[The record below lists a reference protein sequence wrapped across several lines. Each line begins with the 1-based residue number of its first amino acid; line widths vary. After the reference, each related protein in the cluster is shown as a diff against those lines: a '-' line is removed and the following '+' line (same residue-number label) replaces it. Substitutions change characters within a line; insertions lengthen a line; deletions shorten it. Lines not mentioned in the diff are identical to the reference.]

1 MTELLIWLGSAVVLL
16 TAGVAAGWHFGRAR
30 EMKRVSRRVSIVLGQ
45 VERRHKK
52 ELNRFQT
59 TFAKQAQELKE
70 ARAKQRLREA
80 ADNLAH
86 AHMHAHTHARSPGP
100 SAKVPRPAA
109 HHPAEDYLPSEP
121 QALPEHGFA
130 PTQPMRHASR

>member
-1 MTELLIWLGSAVVLL
+1 MIELLIWLGSAAVALA
-16 TAGVAAGWHFGRAR
+16 AGVAAGWHFGQAR
-30 EMKRVSRRVSIVLGQ
+30 EMKRVSRRVSIVLSQ

-70 ARAKQRLREA
+70 VRAKQRLREA

-86 AHMHAHTHARSPGP
+86 AQVQARSSGHT
-100 SAKVPRPAA
+100 AA
-109 HHPAEDYLPSEP
+109 PLPPDEHP
-121 QALPEHGFA
+121 LPEHGFA
-130 PTQPMRHASR
+130 PTQPMQHANR

>member
-1 MTELLIWLGSAVVLL
+1 MIELLLWLGSAVVLL
-16 TAGVAAGWHFGRAR
+16 AAGVAAGWHFGRAR
-30 EMKRVSRRVSIVLGQ
+30 EMKRVSRRVSIVLSQ

-70 ARAKQRLREA
+70 ARVKQRLREA

-86 AHMHAHTHARSPGP
+86 AQVHARSPG
-100 SAKVPRPAA
+100 
-109 HHPAEDYLPSEP
+109 HPAMAHPSTADHLPSDKQP
-121 QALPEHGFA
+121 LPEHGFA
-130 PTQPMRHASR
+130 PTQPMQHARR

>member
-1 MTELLIWLGSAVVLL
+1 MTELLLWLGSAAVFLA
-16 TAGVAAGWHFGRAR
+16 AGVATGWHFGRAR
-30 EMKRVSRRVSIVLGQ
+30 EMKRVARRVSIVLGQ

-80 ADNLAH
+80 ADNLAS
-86 AHMHAHTHARSPGP
+86 AQVQARSPGYP
-100 SAKVPRPAA
+100 PAA
-109 HHPAEDYLPSEP
+109 ARSPGSLTEKPT
-121 QALPEHGFA
+121 LPEHGFA
-130 PTQPMRHASR
+130 PTQPMQHANR

>member
-1 MTELLIWLGSAVVLL
+1 MTELLIWLGSAAVFL
-16 TAGVAAGWHFGRAR
+16 TAGVAAGWHFGRTR

-86 AHMHAHTHARSPGP
+86 AHTHARSPGP
-100 SAKVPRPAA
+100 SAKVPRPTA
-109 HHPAEDYLPSEP
+109 HHPAEDDLPPEP

-130 PTQPMRHASR
+130 PTQPMQHASR

>member
-1 MTELLIWLGSAVVLL
+1 MIELLIWLGSAAVILA
-16 TAGVAAGWHFGRAR
+16 AGVAAGWHFGRAR

-70 ARAKQRLREA
+70 VRAKQRLREA

-86 AHMHAHTHARSPGP
+86 AQVQARSPGHP
-100 SAKVPRPAA
+100 ATAHRPTA
-109 HHPAEDYLPSEP
+109 HHPTADHLPP
-121 QALPEHGFA
+121 DQHPLPEHGFA
-130 PTQPMRHASR
+130 PTQPMQHANR

>member
-1 MTELLIWLGSAVVLL
+1 MIELLLWLGSAAVFLA
-16 TAGVAAGWHFGRAR
+16 AGVAAGWHFGRAR
-30 EMKRVSRRVSIVLGQ
+30 EMKRVSRRVSIVLSQ

-80 ADNLAH
+80 ADNLAS
-86 AHMHAHTHARSPGP
+86 AQVHARSPG
-100 SAKVPRPAA
+100 
-109 HHPAEDYLPSEP
+109 HP
-121 QALPEHGFA
+121 QATRHSPPEKPTLPEHGFA
-130 PTQPMRHASR
+130 PTQPMQHANR